1 MRKYKIG
8 MIQMDTRGDRD
19 DNLKRIE
26 AFIAQAKAEGVA
38 LITLPEVMNRM
49 TVDRTIDTS
58 EPLDGPT
65 ITFMKEC
72 AKKYDM
78 WIHCGSIREKQAE
91 GLPYNTTVLL
101 NPEGE
106 TAAIYRKIHLYDVD
120 IPGKVT
126 ALESSR
132 NKAGED
138 VVSVETPMGH
148 LGLTICYDLRFPE
161 LFRLLS
167 LQGSEIIFVPAN
179 FAYAT
184 GVAHWETLL
193 RARAIENGCYI
204 IASAQTGEKR
214 EDIRSYGHSL
224 MIDPWGEIIAEI
236 EKDEAMAIATVDL
249 DMVKRMREELPSLK
263 NRRPDVYRLET
274 VK

>member
-1 MRKYKIG
+1 MRNYKIA
-8 MIQMDTRGDRD
+8 MIQMDTGEDRD
-19 DNLKRIE
+19 ANLKRIE
-26 AFIAQAKAEGVA
+26 AYIAQAKSEDVT
-38 LITLPEVMNRM
+38 LIALPEVMNRM
-49 TVDRTIDTS
+49 TADRTIDTS

-65 ITFMKEC
+65 IAFMQAC
-72 AKKYDM
+72 ARKYGV

-101 NPEGE
+101 NPAGE
-106 TAAIYRKIHLYDVD
+106 IVTTYRKIHLYDVD

-132 NKAGED
+132 NKAGD
-138 VVSVETPMGH
+138 KVVSAETSIGH

-167 LQGSEIIFVPAN
+167 LQGSEVIFVPAN

-184 GVAHWETLL
+184 GEAHWEALL

-204 IASAQTGEKR
+204 VATGQTGQKAHFKA
-214 EDIRSYGHSL
+214 YGHSL
-224 MIDPWGEIIAEI
+224 IIDPWGEIIAQI
-236 EKDEAMAIATVDL
+236 EKDEAMAIVSIDL
-249 DMVKRMREELPSLK
+249 DMVTRIRAELPSLK
-263 NRRPDVYRLET
+263 NRRPDVYRIET
-274 VK
+274 V